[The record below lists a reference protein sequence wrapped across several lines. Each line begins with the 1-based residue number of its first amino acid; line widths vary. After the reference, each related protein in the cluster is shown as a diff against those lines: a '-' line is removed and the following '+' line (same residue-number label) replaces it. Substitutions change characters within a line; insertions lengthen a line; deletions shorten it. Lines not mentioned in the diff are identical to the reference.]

1 MWRRFLTPRW
11 LGFHLL
17 VSTGVVVM
25 VFLGFWQLDRLDTRR
40 EFNAT
45 VIDRTEQA
53 PRPLELVLET
63 ATPDDD
69 LEWTPV
75 IAQGRWLTLEQV
87 LVINRSQGGVA
98 GRNVVTPLE
107 LTDGSV
113 IAVTRGFIALDQ
125 EPPPVP
131 GDTARVR
138 GLLRPDE
145 ERGFGGVSDPASG
158 RLAELQRLDLDRLAA
173 QLPDALAQRLVP
185 WSLTLEASEPPQP
198 APLVP
203 APRPV
208 LSEGSHLSYA
218 VQWFVFA
225 LCAFIG
231 WCFAMNRSVTNLRR
245 SQPPASPADE
255 QPRAPGEHAT
265 ADVRT
270 PPPSLS

>member
-25 VFLGFWQLDRLDTRR
+25 VFLGFWQLDRLDTRQA
-40 EFNAT
+40 FNAT
-45 VIDRTEQA
+45 VIERTEQV
-53 PRPLELVLET
+53 PRPLELVLG
-63 ATPDDD
+63 AAAPGDD

-107 LTDGSV
+107 LSDGSV
-113 IAVTRGFIALDQ
+113 IAVTRGFIALTQD
-125 EPPPVP
+125 PPPAP
-131 GDTARVR
+131 DDTARVR
-138 GLLRPDE
+138 GLLRPSE

-173 QLPDALAQRLVP
+173 QLPEALAQRLVP

-203 APRPV
+203 APRPE

-225 LCAFIG
+225 LFAFIG

-245 SQPPASPADE
+245 SQRQASLAGE
-255 QPRAPGEHAT
+255 QPPTSREHAT

-270 PPPSLS
+270 PPPSPS